1 VVSPRLTVIQ
11 GATAS
16 GKSALAIALAKVWGA
31 EIIGADSMQVF
42 ESMHVGTAAP
52 SLDERAEVKH
62 HLIGCWQANE
72 AVSAARWSSAVDSL
86 LADRPQQPFIIVG
99 GSNMWIRL
107 WLQGLVDAPAA
118 DNDLRRQ
125 LDGLSS
131 DELAAKLRHVDP
143 QSADK
148 IHSNDRYRMLR
159 ALAHFETTGM
169 SLAEARR
176 EHGWGEPRYRVLRLA
191 LLPERAWL
199 HARIEARAEMMYAEG
214 LVDEAVSLRQ
224 RFGDIQPLKVL
235 GYRDALSLA
244 DGRISGAEAL
254 RLTQRDTRRYARNQE
269 TWIRK
274 DGAHVIGGA
283 GTMKERSGDSLAA
296 EIIEGLA
303 AGGLAF

>member
-1 VVSPRLTVIQ
+1 VVPPRLTVIQ

-16 GKSALAIALAKVWGA
+16 GKSALAIALAKAWGA

-42 ESMHVGTAAP
+42 DAMQIGTAAP
-52 SLDERAEVKH
+52 SLGERDGVTH

-72 AVSAARWSSAVDSL
+72 AVSAARWSAAVDVL
-86 LADRPQQPFIIVG
+86 LAERPQQPFIIVG

-118 DNDLRRQ
+118 DDEVRRQ

-143 QSADK
+143 QSAEK

-159 ALAHFETTGM
+159 ALAHFETTGT
-169 SLAEARR
+169 SLAAARS

-191 LLPERAWL
+191 LLPERSWL
-199 HARIEARAEMMYAEG
+199 HARIERRAEMMYAEG
-214 LVDEAVSLRQ
+214 LLTEALSLRQ
-224 RFGDIQPLKVL
+224 RFGEIQPLKVL
-235 GYRDALSLA
+235 GYRDALALA
-244 DGRISGAEAL
+244 DGRISADEAL

-274 DGAHVIGGA
+274 DGAHVMGGA
-283 GTMKERSGDSLAA
+283 GTMKERSADSLAA
-296 EIIEGLA
+296 EVIEALV
-303 AGGLAF
+303 AGGLPF